1 VPADPVFRRSRV
13 IGSAEIDELGH
24 VNNVVW
30 VRLVM
35 ELAGAHSRAVGLDF
49 AAYRKLGGIYVVRR
63 HELDYLQPAF
73 PDDEIT
79 EETWIAEMR
88 GARTLRR
95 ARFTRKGDGAR
106 LLESKSHWAFVDFLT
121 QRPRRLPSEVL
132 QSFTVWEEPAP

>member
-1 VPADPVFRRSRV
+1 MPSDPVFRRSRV
-13 IGSAEIDELGH
+13 IGDAEIDDLGH

-30 VRLVM
+30 VQLVM
-35 ELAGAHSRAVGLDF
+35 QLAGAHSRAVGLDF
-49 AAYRKLGGIYVVRR
+49 AAYRELGGIYVVRR

-73 PDDEIT
+73 PHDEII

-95 ARFTRKGDGAR
+95 ARFTRKSDAAR
-106 LLESKSHWAFVDFLT
+106 LLESTSHWAFVEFTT

-132 QSFTVWEEPAP
+132 RRFTVWEEPSP

>member
-1 VPADPVFRRSRV
+1 V
-13 IGSAEIDELGH
+13 IGDAEIDELGH

-49 AAYRKLGGIYVVRR
+49 TAYRALGGIYVVRR

-73 PDDEIT
+73 PHDGIT

-95 ARFTRKGDGAR
+95 ARFTRHSDGAR
-106 LLESKSHWAFVDFLT
+106 LLESTSHWAFVDFAT
-121 QRPRRLPSEVL
+121 QRPRRLPPEVL
-132 QSFTVWEEPAP
+132 GRFMVWEEPTP

>member
-1 VPADPVFRRSRV
+1 VPSDPVFRRSR
-13 IGSAEIDELGH
+13 IIRDTEIDELGH

-35 ELAGAHSRAVGLDF
+35 ELAGAHSRAVGLDL
-49 AAYRKLGGIYVVRR
+49 AAYRRLGGIYVVRR

-73 PDDEIT
+73 PNDEVT
-79 EETWIAEMR
+79 EETWIAQMR

-95 ARFTRKGDGAR
+95 ARFTRKSDGAR
-106 LLESKSHWAFVDFLT
+106 LLESTSHWAFVDFST

-132 QSFTVWEEPAP
+132 ERFTVFEEPLH

>member
-1 VPADPVFRRSRV
+1 MPGDPVFRRNRV
-13 IGSAEIDELGH
+13 IRAAETDELGH

-35 ELAGAHSRAVGLDF
+35 ELAGAHSRSVGLGF
-49 AAYRKLGGIYVVRR
+49 AAYRELGGIYVVRR

-73 PDDEIT
+73 PGDEIT

-95 ARFTRKGDGAR
+95 ARFTRRRDGTR
-106 LLESKSHWAFVDFLT
+106 LLESTSHWAFVDFLT
-121 QRPRRLPSEVL
+121 KRPRRIPAEVL
-132 QSFTVWEEPAP
+132 RRFTVWEEPTP